1 MIRSLIA
8 SGALSDITI
17 VYCQKHVLDSSSFHG
32 WESYSFQE
40 ILIRCTFIFED
51 VPQSP
56 FLGFLDFS
64 SVPFSAVVPNLVKI
78 VKIRQYKCAIKRF
91 LGFKWQNVLQSVQ
104 STYLSTYFAT
114 NT

>member
-1 MIRSLIA
+1 MDGSLI
-8 SGALSDITI
+8 LS
-17 VYCQKHVLDSSSFHG
+17 K
-32 WESYSFQE
+32 E

-56 FLGFLDFS
+56 FVEVLDFS
-64 SVPFSAVVPNLVKI
+64 TVSFSAMVPDLVTI
-78 VKIRQYKCAIKRF
+78 VKVRQYKCAIKRF

-104 STYLSTYFAT
+104 STYSAT

>member
-1 MIRSLIA
+1 M
-8 SGALSDITI
+8 
-17 VYCQKHVLDSSSFHG
+17 
-32 WESYSFQE
+32 
-40 ILIRCTFIFED
+40 RCIFIFED
-51 VPQSP
+51 LPQSP
-56 FLGFLDFS
+56 FVDFLDFS
-64 SVPFSAVVPNLVKI
+64 SVSFSAVVPDLVTI